1 MSADRIQPRVFVV
14 DDEAVIA
21 NTLGVILRQQGF
33 EAHSFSFPLE
43 ALEAAHT
50 TAPDLLISDVVMPL
64 LSGIELAIQLR
75 EVCPNCK
82 VLLFSGQ
89 AATASMLDSARASG
103 HDFEVLAKP
112 VHPADLLKK
121 IRTVIED

>member
-1 MSADRIQPRVFVV
+1 M
-14 DDEAVIA
+14 
-21 NTLGVILRQQGF
+21 T
-33 EAHSFSFPLE
+33 
-43 ALEAAHT
+43 
-50 TAPDLLISDVVMPL
+50 PDLLISDMVMPL

-89 AATASMLDSARASG
+89 AATAGMLDKARTSG

-121 IRTVIED
+121 IRTVIEG